1 MRCFRSRSIHLEI
14 KAYTRMAAEAS
25 LKIVREILSACN
37 TSEDAEIAS
46 KVPSMLRVL
55 AQNLNH
61 ADRRVRHGSV
71 SAFSAMAKNYKEQLS
86 SASEYIKEFDMARAS
101 LAENQNEGDLE
112 QLEILNSGLVS
123 LGFAPKTSSSSDG
136 DDDYMDT
143 YMQPEYVSEKSSSKT
158 RLHGMILRLASQT
171 RAARPSEINAAVVQ
185 MRMVLV
191 AGVISAS
198 LKIEANEAAE
208 DSSDDATGT
217 VARVFL
223 SVKVAPSDDDFIDD
237 LNAAIKDATDGKF
250 KLGRVDFWET
260 HAHKSGKDSPD
271 ETIEK
276 STDLAESEYM
286 NDDGMYLDDDEKL
299 ASRVSGKKKGAGK
312 RKPWS
317 MFNPSSAL
325 GLNSVFN
332 SNDLLEMIEY
342 DCDEAVAAREMKEKI
357 KVAEEP
363 KAAIPRF
370 GLLKRLFG

>member
-1 MRCFRSRSIHLEI
+1 
-14 KAYTRMAAEAS
+14 MAAEVC

-37 TSEDAEIAS
+37 TKEDAEVAS

-55 AQNLNH
+55 SQNLNH
-61 ADRRVRHGSV
+61 ADRRVRHASV
-71 SAFSAMAKNYKEQLS
+71 SAFSAMARNYKDQLS
-86 SASEYIKEFDMARAS
+86 SADEYIRDFDQARAS

-112 QLEILNSGLVS
+112 QLEMLNAGLKS
-123 LGFAPKTSSSSDG
+123 LGVAQSEEDEEYLDG
-136 DDDYMDT
+136 YMHA
-143 YMQPEYVSEKSSSKT
+143 PEYVSEKPSDRN
-158 RLHGMILRLASQT
+158 RLHGMILRLAPGKPN
-171 RAARPSEINAAVVQ
+171 ARPAEINAAVVQ

-198 LKIEANEAAE
+198 LKIEANESAE
-208 DSSDDATGT
+208 DSTDASTGSM
-217 VARVFL
+217 ARIYL
-223 SVKVAPSDDDFIDD
+223 SVKVAPSDDDFVDD
-237 LNAAIKDATDGKF
+237 LSAAIKDATDEKF
-250 KLGRVDFWET
+250 KLSRVDFWET
-260 HAHKSGKDSPD
+260 HAHKSGKESPD

-276 STDLAESEYM
+276 STDMAESDYA

-299 ASRVSGKKKGAGK
+299 ANRVSGKKKNGGK

-332 SNDLLEMIEY
+332 SNELLEMIEY
-342 DCDEAVAAREMKEKI
+342 DCDEAVAAREKKETA

-363 KAAIPRF
+363 KVAPPARF

>member
-1 MRCFRSRSIHLEI
+1 
-14 KAYTRMAAEAS
+14 MAAEAS

-37 TSEDAEIAS
+37 TREDAEIAS

-61 ADRRVRHGSV
+61 ADRRVRLGSV
-71 SAFSAMAKNYKEQLS
+71 SAFSAMTSNYKDQLS
-86 SASEYIKEFDMARAS
+86 SASEFIKEFDMARAG

-112 QLEILNSGLVS
+112 QLEILNAALVT
-123 LGFAPKTSSSSDG
+123 LGFPPKSAADIEEEAYLDS
-136 DDDYMDT
+136 
-143 YMQPEYVSEKSSSKT
+143 YMQPEYVNEKSGRS
-158 RLHGMILRLASQT
+158 RLHGMILRLAST
-171 RAARPSEINAAVVQ
+171 RPSIRPSEINAAVVQ

-198 LKIEANEAAE
+198 LKIETNDAAE
-208 DSSDDATGT
+208 DTSDDTTGR

-223 SVKVAPSDDDFIDD
+223 SVKVAPSDDEFVDD
-237 LNAAIKDATDGKF
+237 LNAAIKDATEGKF
-250 KLGRVDFWET
+250 KLGNVDFWET

-299 ASRVSGKKKGAGK
+299 ASRVSGKKKAAGK

-332 SNDLLEMIEY
+332 SNELLEMIEY
-342 DCDEAVAAREMKEKI
+342 DSEEAVAAREKKET
-357 KVAEEP
+357 KVITNEP
-363 KAAIPRF
+363 KPAAPRF